1 VATTAQVNKVSS
13 DLATLE
19 PKVTAAVAQAS
30 SLQATVT
37 QERNQTAALRA
48 ELDGLRS
55 TIAALTT
62 AGTRTAQQLA
72 LLETANQTAAQKIA
86 ALTATVQE
94 LQATATNATDPASLS
109 QQFATLASTD
119 TRTAQQLA
127 LLEAANNTAA
137 QQIAALAAD
146 NLRAAERLVSLQ
158 VANQTA
164 VLEIAALKSASQ
176 QCTCGLELAAVN
188 TTLATVTSLQQ
199 TGAAAISLTNA
210 TIETLRSS
218 VAADAGSRALVNTT
232 LATLAA
238 TVANLSAVNFA
249 TFVKTTD
256 LQNID
261 AATLG
266 GTPAA
271 QYVRA
276 RVVLFAESAT
286 MRQGAFSGRSG
297 ADDLCSNSAARPAGL
312 ARVRAFLSTSSSDQ
326 VKDFTTLY
334 GVPTSLAIT
343 SPVATVIAANFSSLF
358 TSPLQSSLFAA
369 KALSTPGFFWSG
381 SLPDGSAAT
390 ATCAGFTSSS
400 AATSGEV
407 GLGNNVD
414 SSWLS
419 FNSGVGVGCFNLAY
433 VMCIAF

>member
-1 VATTAQVNKVSS
+1 VSS

-19 PKVTAAVAQAS
+19 PKVIAAVAQAS

-48 ELDGLRS
+48 EVDALR
-55 TIAALTT
+55 TAAAALTT
-62 AGTRTAQQLA
+62 AGARAAQQLA
-72 LLETANQTAAQKIA
+72 LLEAANQTASQKIA

-94 LQATATNATDPASLS
+94 LQANATNAVNPASLS

-137 QQIAALAAD
+137 QQITDLAAA
-146 NLRAAERLVSLQ
+146 NLRTAQRLAVLE

-164 VLEIAALKSASQ
+164 VQEIAALKSASQ

-199 TGAAAISLTNA
+199 TGAAAISLTSA
-210 TIETLRSS
+210 TVETLRSA
-218 VAADAGSRALVNTT
+218 VAADAGNRALVNTT
-232 LATLAA
+232 LATLVE
-238 TVANLSAVNFA
+238 TVANLSAVNFTSFA
-249 TFVKTTD
+249 KVTA

-271 QYVRA
+271 QYLRA
-276 RVVLFAESAT
+276 RVVLYGESGT
-286 MRQGAFSGRSG
+286 KRTGALGGRSG
-297 ADDLCSNSAARPAGL
+297 ADNLCSISADRPAGL

-326 VKDFTTLY
+326 LKDLPTLY

-343 SPVATVIAANFSSLF
+343 GPVGTVIAANFSSLF
-358 TSPLQSSLFAA
+358 TAPLKS
-369 KALSTPGFFWSG
+369 ALSVAKVLPSSEIWWSG
-381 SLPDGSAAT
+381 SFLDGSAST
-390 ATCAGFTSSS
+390 ATCDGFTSGVNPSL
-400 AATSGEV
+400 GEGGFSHRTV
-407 GLGNNVD
+407 SL
-414 SSWLS
+414 WLS
-419 FNSGVGVGCFNLAY
+419 QGSKPCETSAY
-433 VMCIAF
+433 VVCIAF